1 MDLEKLILRVNEA
14 GKQFIESTSGLN
26 AEQALFKPSTDAW
39 NIIEITEHMVW
50 AETGGINGMWKA
62 MEGIRNNKPI
72 WSGDAIHQGLSIE
85 QIIEKT
91 WQPKE
96 KVPEVAKPRW
106 GGPLD
111 FWILALRNCQLL
123 LEALNNSINGLNPEQ
138 IIYPHIMSGPLNV
151 VQRFEFLR
159 FHLERH
165 QKQIESVKSHPDFPQ

>member
-1 MDLEKLILRVNEA
+1 SRFV
-14 GKQFIESTSGLN
+14 SVS
-26 AEQALFKPSTDAW
+26 
-39 NIIEITEHMVW
+39 EITEHMVW

-62 MEGIRNNKPI
+62 MEGIRNNQPI
-72 WSGDAIHQGLSIE
+72 WSGEAIHKGLSIE

-106 GGPLD
+106 GGSVG
-111 FWILALRNCQLL
+111 FWIPALKNCHIL
-123 LEALNNSINGLNPEQ
+123 LEAFSVSIKGMDTEE

-151 VQRFEFLR
+151 NQRMEFLR

-165 QKQIESVKSHPDFPQ
+165 QGQIENVKAHPDYPQ